1 MARPRGRLNVAL
13 PLVAALLAVAAEAD
27 PPAWQVENGSGG
39 ELWLLGSVHYLRD
52 RDYPLPAVVDE
63 LYARADAIV
72 MELDLDDLASVE
84 AQSAFLDT
92 ALLPA
97 GVTLRDRLTPAL
109 YGLAQQRGRELGVEL
124 QLLDRFEPWLVAV
137 TLLERGMAQRG
148 FQAERGIE
156 TYLLGKAMSDRKEV
170 LGLES
175 VATQAA
181 VFGGLSEAEQQA
193 LLEQTLQELES
204 PTIAID
210 DLIDAWRNGQLDALA
225 DRLSAEFDEFPT
237 LYEALV
243 VARNNA
249 WIDPLTGYLESP
261 DRHLVVVGA
270 LHLVGEHN
278 VLDLLRAR
286 GLTVE
291 PIAPD

>member
-1 MARPRGRLNVAL
+1 MARRSRRMNVVAAV
-13 PLVAALLAVAAEAD
+13 VAALLAVAAEAD
-27 PPAWQVENGSGG
+27 PPAWRVDNDSGG
-39 ELWLLGSVHYLRD
+39 ELWLLGSVHYLRE

-72 MELDLDDLASVE
+72 MELDLDDLAPLQ

-97 GVTLRDRLTPAL
+97 GVTLRDRLTPDL
-109 YGLAQQRGRELGVEL
+109 YRLAEQRGSELGVDL

-137 TLLERGMAQRG
+137 TLLERGMTERG

-156 TYLLGKAMSDRKEV
+156 TYLLGKAVSDGKEI

-175 VATQAA
+175 IATQAG
-181 VFGGLSEAEQQA
+181 VFGGLSETEQQA

-204 PTIAID
+204 PTIVID
-210 DLIDAWRNGQLDALA
+210 ELIDAWRNGQLEALA
-225 DRLSAEFDEFPT
+225 DRLTAEFDEFPT

-249 WIDPLTGYLESP
+249 WIDPLTRYLDSP
-261 DRHLVVVGA
+261 DRYLVVVGA
-270 LHLVGEHN
+270 LHLVGEHS

-291 PIAPD
+291 PISSD